1 MQTKLAK
8 YFPMIRTE
16 REIMDEIYSKPQLLA
31 VFSKW
36 SEPRRREFLDFCTG
50 VRGVKILYDFMFKE
64 IFNPELSPG
73 NIEALLSALLGRNVR
88 ILTILPM
95 ESARFGDEQTLLIKD
110 IVAELDD
117 HKIVNVEVQKIG
129 ARFPGQRAACY
140 SADLLLR
147 QYKRVR
153 EQFAT
158 DGEAAKKFSYRDIHT
173 VYTIVFFEH
182 SPEIFFKY
190 HDQYL
195 HRFEQKSD
203 TGLEMNLLQ
212 KYIMIS
218 LDSYRK
224 IHQNKS
230 IQNLLEGWLTFLS
243 SDNPDDI
250 LELIS
255 AYPMFEPLYRHIYSV
270 CRNME
275 DIMGIFSEELAILD
289 RNTVLLTIDEMQE
302 EIDELKKQKEAITS
316 ERDALSHEIDAA
328 MQVREA
334 LINEKDAIISE
345 QNCRIAELEKQ
356 LAALHPDARQGEG
369 KNA

>member
-1 MQTKLAK
+1 MAATAIYFYTGGKIQTKLAK

-16 REIMDEIYSKPQLLA
+16 QEIMDEIYSKPQLLA

-50 VRGVKILYDFMFKE
+50 VRDVKILYDFMFKE

-95 ESARFGDEQTLLIKD
+95 ESAHFGDEQTLLIKD
-110 IVAELDD
+110 IV
-117 HKIVNVEVQKIG
+117 
-129 ARFPGQRAACY
+129 
-140 SADLLLR
+140 ADLLLR

-153 EQFAT
+153 EQFAI
-158 DGEAAKKFSYRDIHT
+158 DGETAKKFSYRDIHT
-173 VYTIVFFEH
+173 VYSIVFFEH

-190 HDQYL
+190 HGQYR

-203 TGLEMNLLQ
+203 TGLEMNLLK
-212 KYIMIS
+212 KYIRIS

-250 LELIS
+250 LELIG
-255 AYPMFEPLYRHIYSV
+255 AYPMFEPLYRHIYSI

-289 RNTVLLTIDEMQE
+289 RNAVLLTIDEMQE
-302 EIDELKKQKEAITS
+302 EIDELKKQKEAMTS

-334 LINEKDAIISE
+334 LIAEKDAAIYERDAIISE

-356 LAALHPDARQGEG
+356 LAALRQGEG
-369 KNA
+369 KDA